1 MHSMARTRAA
11 CESAAPVSGWG
22 MALRPSADF
31 RERLVAAFDA
41 GLARGEAAPLFGVDR
56 GTVFRWLTR
65 HRRGE

>member
-1 MHSMARTRAA
+1 
-11 CESAAPVSGWG
+11 